1 MNLDPRLSVF
11 AKHRTVRKY
20 KPLPLE
26 DGHLEQLLYCA
37 QHAPTDATAQMYS
50 FIRLSDPVLKAR
62 VAKLTNNAHI
72 ETAAEAFIICAD
84 VQRLQRLLEHK
95 GYTFGSWS
103 AVAIH
108 FGIGDAV
115 LAGQTMLHA
124 AECLG
129 YQGCWIGGVLSALD
143 EIIELCQLPIGVL
156 PFAGLTIG
164 IPDETPDLR
173 PRIQAELVLHENT
186 YRIPGPS
193 ELETA
198 LERMASI
205 TARGDWA
212 ATLARYFAK
221 DGTMEA
227 REITLR
233 SALEKQGFK
242 HTQSDVNALFAR
254 AEAAGYPELLIRRK
268 EHSFQAWVDR
278 PERAHGGDG
287 NTAQVALENA
297 VLEAE
302 RDLSSSLG
310 S

>member
-11 AKHRTVRKY
+11 VNHRTIRKY
-20 KPLPLE
+20 KPQPLE
-26 DGHLEQLLYCA
+26 TGHLEQILYCA

-50 FIRLSDPVLKAR
+50 FIRLTNQTKTR
-62 VAKLTNNAHI
+62 VAGLTNNAHM
-72 ETAAEAFIICAD
+72 ETAPEAFLICAD
-84 VQRLQRLLEHK
+84 VKRLQLLLEHK
-95 GYTFGSWS
+95 GYEFGTWD

-129 YQGCWIGGVLSALD
+129 YQGCWIGGVLSALE
-143 EIIELCQLPIGVL
+143 EIIDLCELPNGVL

-164 IPDETPDLR
+164 VPDETPDQR
-173 PRIQAELVLHENT
+173 PRIQPELVMHENT
-186 YRIPGPS
+186 YRIPSAS

-198 LERMASI
+198 LERMARI

-212 ATLARYFAK
+212 QSLARYFAK
-221 DGTMEA
+221 GGTMEA

-233 SALEKQGFK
+233 RVLEKQGFK
-242 HTQSDVNALFAR
+242 HSDVNALFAR
-254 AEAAGYPELLIRRK
+254 AEAAGYSEILIRRK
-268 EHSFQAWVDR
+268 EQGFQAWVDR
-278 PERAHGGDG
+278 PERAHGGEG
-287 NTAQVALENA
+287 ETALLALENA

-302 RDLSSSLG
+302 RDTEFKQ
-310 S
+310 

>member
-1 MNLDPRLSVF
+1 MNLDPRLAVF

-20 KPLPLE
+20 KPQPLE
-26 DGHLEQLLYCA
+26 DGHLEQILYCA

-50 FIRLSDPVLKAR
+50 FIRLTGETKTR
-62 VAKLTNNAHI
+62 VAQLTNNAHI
-72 ETAAEAFIICAD
+72 ESAPEAFLICAD
-84 VQRLQRLLEHK
+84 VHRLQLLLEHK
-95 GYTFGSWS
+95 NYEFGAWS

-129 YQGCWIGGVLSALD
+129 YQGCWIGGVLSALE
-143 EIIELCQLPIGVL
+143 EIIALCELPNGVL

-164 IPDETPDLR
+164 IPDESPDQR
-173 PRIQAELVLHENT
+173 PRIGAELVMHQNT
-186 YRIPGPS
+186 YRIPNAG

-198 LERMASI
+198 LQRMAAI

-212 ATLARYFAK
+212 QSLARYFAK
-221 DGTMEA
+221 GGTMEA

-233 SALEKQGFK
+233 HALEQQGFN
-242 HTQSDVNALFAR
+242 HTKSDVNSLFAR
-254 AEAAGYPELLIRRK
+254 AESAGFPEILIRHGV
-268 EHSFQAWVDR
+268 EGFQAWVDR
-278 PERAHGGDG
+278 PEKAHGGQG
-287 NTAQVALENA
+287 ATPSAALENA

-302 RDLSSSLG
+302 RD
-310 S
+310 

>member
-11 AKHRTVRKY
+11 ANHRTIRKY
-20 KPLPLE
+20 KPQPLE
-26 DGHLEQLLYCA
+26 TGHLEQILYCA

-50 FIRLSDPVLKAR
+50 FIRLTGKTKTR
-62 VAKLTNNAHI
+62 VAELTNNAHI
-72 ETAAEAFIICAD
+72 ETAPEAFLICAD
-84 VQRLQRLLEHK
+84 VKRLQLLLEHK
-95 GYTFGSWS
+95 GYEFGAWD

-129 YQGCWIGGVLSALD
+129 YQGCWIGGVLSAL
-143 EIIELCQLPIGVL
+143 EQIIDLCELPKGVL

-164 IPDETPDLR
+164 VPDETPDQR
-173 PRIQAELVLHENT
+173 PRIQPELVLHENT
-186 YRIPGPS
+186 YRMPSAS

-198 LERMASI
+198 LERMARI

-212 ATLARYFAK
+212 QSLARYFAK
-221 DGTMEA
+221 GGTMEA

-233 SALEKQGFK
+233 RVLEKQGFT
-242 HTQSDVNALFAR
+242 HTKSDTNTLFAR
-254 AEAAGYPELLIRRK
+254 AEAAGYPEILVRRK
-268 EHSFQAWVDR
+268 EQGFQAWVDR
-278 PERAHGGDG
+278 PERAHGGEG
-287 NTAQVALENA
+287 ETALLALENA

-302 RDLSSSLG
+302 RDTEFKQ
-310 S
+310 

>member
-1 MNLDPRLSVF
+1 MNLDPRLSIF
-11 AKHRTVRKY
+11 ANHRTVRKY

-50 FIRLSDPVLKAR
+50 FIRLTGETKAR
-62 VAKLTNNAHI
+62 VAELTKNAHI
-72 ETAAEAFIICAD
+72 ETAAEAFIVCAD
-84 VQRLQRLLEHK
+84 VHRLQLLLEHK
-95 GYTFGSWS
+95 GYAFGSWS
-103 AVAIH
+103 AVAVH

-129 YQGCWIGGVLSALD
+129 YLGCWIGGVLSALE
-143 EIIELCQLPIGVL
+143 EIIELCELPKGVL

-164 IPDETPDLR
+164 VPDETPEQR

-186 YRIPGPS
+186 YRIPNPT

-212 ATLARYFAK
+212 QSLARYFATG
-221 DGTMEA
+221 GTMEA

-233 SALEKQGFK
+233 TALEKQGFT
-242 HTQSDVNALFAR
+242 HTQSDVNSLFAR

-268 EHSFQAWVDR
+268 EHGFQAWVDR

-287 NTAQVALENA
+287 NTAQIALENA

-302 RDLSSSLG
+302 RDIGSSLG